1 MSAQWAVRKTGTST
15 ARMGAMNGIGA
26 MVRNALCVIAPVALA
41 LGAAAAQAQD
51 YPKQPVKMIM
61 PFGPGG
67 PTDIVARLLAQQL
80 TSKLG
85 QTFLVENRPGA
96 NGIIGTE
103 VVAKSPADGYTLLVA
118 PTAHVINPSIYKK
131 LPYDTFRDFA
141 SVAFIGNSPGLVLA
155 VTPGVAK
162 DVKEFIGLAK
172 AKDTKIAYG
181 SGGVGNFQH
190 LAGEY
195 FNMTVGTSMIHVP
208 YKSAGQ
214 VVTAMYGGE
223 VQASFLGPVQAVEI
237 FKSGKL
243 RPLAVTSLKRLPQ
256 LPDVPTMVEAGYPN
270 FELDG
275 GIQAAVYAPA
285 KTPREI
291 IVKLNRE
298 INAALQDPAL
308 QERFKVMAMDTPPG
322 GPEALDQQVK
332 ARFEKYGA
340 IVRAA
345 KIEPE

>member
-1 MSAQWAVRKTGTST
+1 MT
-15 ARMGAMNGIGA
+15 ANRASERTRPGATA
-26 MVRNALCVIAPVALA
+26 CRALRLMLSFLVALVC
-41 LGAAAAQAQD
+41 AAGLQAQD
-51 YPKQPVKMIM
+51 YPKQAVRMIM

-80 TSKLG
+80 TARLG
-85 QTFLVENRPGA
+85 QTFLVENRAGA
-96 NGIIGTE
+96 NGIIGSE
-103 VVAKSPADGYTLLVA
+103 IVAKSPPDGYTLLVA
-118 PTAHVINPSIYKK
+118 PTAHVINPSIYRK
-131 LPYDTFRDFA
+131 LPYDTFRDFT
-141 SVAFIGNSPGLVLA
+141 SVAFIGNSPGMVLA
-155 VTPGVAK
+155 VTPAVAK
-162 DVKEFIGLAK
+162 DIREFIALAK
-172 AKDTKIAYG
+172 GRDTSIAYG

-195 FNMTVGTSMIHVP
+195 FNMITGTRMIHVP

-237 FKSGKL
+237 IKSGKL
-243 RPLAVTSLKRLPQ
+243 RPLAVTSPKRMPQ
-256 LPDVPTMVEAGYPN
+256 MPDVPTMVEAGYAD

-291 IVKLNRE
+291 VVKLNRE

-308 QERFKVMAMDTPPG
+308 QERFKVMAMDTPGG
-322 GPEALDQQVK
+322 GPEALDQQLK